1 MAYLNTIFEAP
12 GYEFGFEMPFVANMP
27 EVSRTFEL
35 KESDRDA
42 VLSFLDEKP
51 PHGAAM
57 ASFIYDNGIESPLNR
72 GTFYGYHD
80 RFGDLEGVALIGHTT
95 LLDVRSSEALKALA
109 FVARQNEAKMHVI
122 VSEGTAALDF
132 WTDAVRGAT
141 APRQVSNEYLFE
153 VSFPYSVRECEF
165 EVRLA
170 RPEEL
175 MPIAEAHAE
184 VAFLESG
191 DDPMLRDREGFL
203 TRVMRRIEQGRIFVV
218 FEDGKLLFKADVAA
232 LATDTAHLE
241 GVYVNADRRGEGIGP
256 SCLSEVTRR
265 LLNTVQTVCL
275 LSNIDFTQAHKSFMK
290 AGYKKTKECTAVFV

>member
-1 MAYLNTIFEAP
+1 MAYLNTIFETP

-27 EVSRTFEL
+27 DVSRTFEL

-72 GTFYGYHD
+72 GTFHGYHD
-80 RFGDLEGVALIGHTT
+80 RYGNLEGVALIGHTT
-95 LLDVRSSEALKALA
+95 LLDVRSNEALQALA
-109 FVARQNEAKMHVI
+109 FVARRNGANMHVI
-122 VSEGTAALDF
+122 VSEGTAAIDF
-132 WTDAVRGAT
+132 WADAVQGAT
-141 APRQVSNEYLFE
+141 APRQVNHEYLFE
-153 VSFPYSVRECEF
+153 VSFPYPVRECDY

-170 RPEEL
+170 TPEEL

-203 TRVMRRIEQGRIFVV
+203 SRAMRRIEQGRTFVV
-218 FEDGKLLFKADVAA
+218 FENGKLLFKADVVA

-241 GVYVNADRRGEGIGP
+241 GLYVAADRRGEGIGP

-275 LSNIDFTQAHKSFMK
+275 LSGVDFTEAHKCFLK